1 MNKSHTYTHKCTM
14 YKTQKFKHLI
24 FFFATELCE
33 SFIHF
38 GYQPL
43 IRYMI
48 CKNILAF
55 GSCLLILRM
64 ISFAKQKLV
73 SLK

>member
-1 MNKSHTYTHKCTM
+1 MYHVY

-48 CKNILAF
+48 CKNILTF
-55 GSCLLILRM
+55 GRLPSHFVDDFTR
-64 ISFAKQKLV
+64 
-73 SLK
+73 